1 MRHILMIEMKKAV
14 IYTRV
19 STDEQAKNNLSLKGQ
34 KDAIEDYC
42 SRLNIEVAE
51 HFCDAGE
58 SAKTMDRPDLIASL
72 AYSSEHYKEID
83 YFIVWKLDRLA
94 RVALDTATI
103 NANLLRLGIK
113 LQSVTE
119 PIDDTSIGRL
129 TTTMLAG
136 FAQFDNDLRSERSTG
151 GVKRRIEE
159 GGWPHMAPLGYRNIK
174 DSQNRPTLIQ
184 TEQAP
189 IIAKWLREYLRGG
202 YTRIAMNKLA
212 WDMGIRSKK
221 GRKLPNQQTINM
233 LRNPIYAGLVFS
245 KMINSP
251 INGLHDG
258 LITFEEHEAI
268 LDKLDNR
275 KKAINSVKASSD
287 WPLRSSFLKC
297 AECGESITGSAPKG
311 RSKNYPIY
319 HCPKC
324 RAKVVG
330 HKVSVSK
337 DKLHEE
343 FESLLEFVT
352 PSEAT
357 LKLFRY
363 QFVKKWHNVHKE
375 QLVQQQQ
382 LQQELRTLKERK
394 QRVIT
399 LFIDGNLSPDEKIEQ
414 TSKIESEIL
423 RTELKLNG
431 SNDEVIGSEVLID
444 FGINMI
450 QAAPK
455 LWRICDELEQQ
466 RLQTVI
472 FPEGLTY
479 DFEKGFGTGQLSELY
494 LSIKKIATEAAN
506 NSNVVG
512 AVGVEPTTKALC
524 SYYCFRNFFRIC
536 KLDYPFIL

>member
-1 MRHILMIEMKKAV
+1 MKKAV

-34 KDAIEDYC
+34 KDAIDDYC
-42 SRLNIEVAE
+42 KRLNIEITKR
-51 HFCDAGE
+51 FCDAGE
-58 SAKTMDRPDLIASL
+58 SAKTMDRPDLMASL
-72 AYSSEHYKEID
+72 AYCSEHYKEID

-113 LQSVTE
+113 LQSATE

-136 FAQFDNDLRSERSTG
+136 FAQFDNDIKSERSTG

-159 GGWPHMAPLGYRNIK
+159 GGWPHMAPLGYKNVK
-174 DSQNRPTLIQ
+174 DSQNRPTLEQ
-184 TEQAP
+184 TDQAFT
-189 IIAKWLREYLRGG
+189 IAKWLREYLKGG
-202 YTRIAMNKLA
+202 YTQKAMNILA
-212 WDMGIRSKK
+212 WDMDIRSRK
-221 GRKLPNQQTINM
+221 GRRLPNQQTINM

-245 KMINSP
+245 KMIDTP
-251 INGLHDG
+251 IKGLHEG
-258 LITFEEHEAI
+258 IITLEEHEAI

-275 KKAINSVKASSD
+275 KKAINGVKASSN

-297 AECGESITGSAPKG
+297 ADCGESITGSAPKG

-324 RAKVVG
+324 RAKVIG
-330 HKVSVSK
+330 HKVSVAR

-343 FESLLEFVT
+343 FESLLELVT

-357 LKLFRY
+357 LKLFRH
-363 QFVKKWHNVHKE
+363 QFVKKWQNVHKE
-375 QLVQQQQ
+375 QLVQQQL
-382 LQQELRTLKERK
+382 LQQELRKLKERK

-399 LFIDGNLSPDEKIEQ
+399 LFIDGNLSSDEKIEQ

-423 RTELKLNG
+423 RTDLKLN
-431 SNDEVIGSEVLID
+431 SANDEVIDSEVLID

-450 QAAPK
+450 NAAPK
-455 LWRICDELEQQ
+455 LWRICDGLEQQ

-479 DFEKGFGTGQLSELY
+479 DFEKGFGTVQLSELY
-494 LSIKKIATEAAN
+494 LSINKIATEVAN
-506 NSNVVG
+506 LSSVVG
-512 AVGVEPTTKALC
+512 AVGIEPTTKSL
-524 SYYCFRNFFRIC
+524 
-536 KLDYPFIL
+536 